1 MRQWHAAPPA
11 PGPGLVA
18 DLVGALGT
26 PDFARRLLDG
36 LRAELPADS
45 WSAYRL
51 GAQPALLM
59 SASTEA
65 EDRTRACWSA
75 YLSGPYR
82 HDRSL
87 TTRGAGG
94 AGGSGDARNDPALRL
109 CHATASDMQPEHRA
123 RVYEAHGMA
132 ERVSVVRQEQ
142 DGSLLALNFYRHQG
156 RRPYADA
163 ALQSLGEVATAVV
176 ALVDKQLALRTPA
189 PSPRAR
195 LAAGWPA
202 LTARELDVCERL
214 LRGLSHDGVAADL
227 GLSVTTVKTLRNR
240 AFDRL
245 GIHQRSQL
253 FALAQVAQA

>member
-1 MRQWHAAPPA
+1 MTRWFVANLAASI
-11 PGPGLVA
+11 

-36 LRAELPADS
+36 LRAEVPADS

-75 YLSGPYR
+75 YLSGPHR

-87 TTRGAGG
+87 AAPTA
-94 AGGSGDARNDPALRL
+94 SGDAALRL
-109 CHATASDMQPEHRA
+109 CHAVASDMQPEHRA

-132 ERVSVVRQEQ
+132 ERVSVVRREH

-195 LAAGWPA
+195 LAARWPA

-253 FALAQVAQA
+253 FALAQGTQA

>member
-1 MRQWHAAPPA
+1 MRQWHAVTPA

-59 SASTEA
+59 SASIEA

-87 TTRGAGG
+87 TTHVTGG
-94 AGGSGDARNDPALRL
+94 AGEDAALRL

-132 ERVSVVRQEQ
+132 ERVSVVRPEH

-176 ALVDKQLALRTPA
+176 ALVDKQLALRTPP

-195 LAAGWPA
+195 LAARWPA

-253 FALAQVAQA
+253 FALAQGTQA